1 MLQYGAK
8 TCLIRRGISLLG
20 NVLKFTILQCV
31 ACKAGVVLGQVN
43 LKKLAILFFN
53 VFDLEVEAAVGGKG
67 GRPTPLPLLIVDRRS
82 PP

>member
-43 LKKLAILFFN
+43 LKEARDRFFN

-67 GRPTPLPLLIVDRRS
+67 GDPPHS
-82 PP
+82 PPYC